1 MPARIAHTFC
11 VLVVGSSA
19 AFGGDCLP
27 DLDGSGDVATPDLV
41 NMLGQWGPCP
51 IKNQCIGDI
60 NNDGVVDMLDMVF
73 VLDCWGPCPCNPPG
87 ATELFD

>member
-27 DLDGSGDVATPDLV
+27 DLDGSGDVATPDLLNV
-41 NMLGQWGPCP
+41 LA
-51 IKNQCIGDI
+51 QCCKASTMSSAERRAR
-60 NNDGVVDMLDMVF
+60 NRR
-73 VLDCWGPCPCNPPG
+73 
-87 ATELFD
+87 A